1 MVDSHGEKPRSA
13 GGVRARV
20 SFWAVFGWLA
30 LQMLALLAAGL
41 RVPFSARFVVP
52 EEQLAIHE
60 MFTVQMIAS
69 AMLFPILLR
78 NLATAAT
85 VIAVTPLMVQ
95 FAGVIGAQSEWIPL
109 TVACAYP
116 TLWLIGLA
124 MWARALRCSGKAQ
137 LYGVTAA
144 MLVVIGGVLVAYL
157 GREFGAPG
165 Q

>member
-1 MVDSHGEKPRSA
+1 MAAPGASTSTPLPRSA
-13 GGVRARV
+13 AATPHRRAAATV
-20 SFWAVFGWLA
+20 HFWPIFTWLA

-85 VIAVTPLMVQ
+85 VIAVT
-95 FAGVIGAQSEWIPL
+95 
-109 TVACAYP
+109 
-116 TLWLIGLA
+116 
-124 MWARALRCSGKAQ
+124 
-137 LYGVTAA
+137 
-144 MLVVIGGVLVAYL
+144 
-157 GREFGAPG
+157 
-165 Q
+165 